1 MSGVEHIDVVWAE
14 DRDEIFMNR
23 LAEDIGKLQQVGFDD
38 RDIKKMLG
46 RLDYIRFW
54 IAWPAWA
61 FPADRLPKGCK
72 WSEGVKYHRKAGS
85 RSSAETYVFLP
96 VGNDLYIKSGNGA
109 PLMPGL
115 NIREKT
121 FLRIVNFR
129 SLTANE
135 FLQWIDSSPFFHD
148 CILKIWREN
157 SLRLGWAEP
166 IFTNSGVIA
175 HGTDKLYKGGVE

>member
-14 DRDEIFMNR
+14 NRDEIFINR

-38 RDIKKMLG
+38 RDVKKMLG
-46 RLDYIRFW
+46 RLDYVRFW
-54 IAWPAWA
+54 TAWPTWA
-61 FPADRLPKGCK
+61 FPADKLPKGCK
-72 WSEGVKYHRKAGS
+72 WSDGVKYRWRAGKKS
-85 RSSAETYVFLP
+85 VAETYTFLP
-96 VGNDLYIKSGNGA
+96 AGNDLYIKSGNGA

-135 FLQWIDSSPFFHD
+135 FLQKIDCSPFFHD
-148 CILKIWREN
+148 CVLEFWKEN
-157 SLRLGWAEP
+157 NLRTGLTET
-166 IFTNSGVIA
+166 IFKNITAKSRSQE
-175 HGTDKLYKGGVE
+175 GGL